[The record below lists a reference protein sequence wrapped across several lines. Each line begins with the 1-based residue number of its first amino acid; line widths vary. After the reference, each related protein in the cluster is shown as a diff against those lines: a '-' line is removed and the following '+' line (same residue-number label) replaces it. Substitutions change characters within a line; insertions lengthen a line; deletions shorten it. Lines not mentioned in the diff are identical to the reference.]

1 MVGLILCFMS
11 SQISANSCMRKKNKF
26 RYKVTKGQGKY
37 IVFLSVILSSFVV
50 ACLFI
55 VLIKNIKSDLD
66 IKAVFFV
73 PFLFGVALILFKLT
87 VYNYDSIDLCA
98 EDIIEAGDRN
108 GSLVVIVVI
117 AISLILLKIEKMIM
131 GIRA

>member
-1 MVGLILCFMS
+1 MS

-37 IVFLSVILSSFVV
+37 IVFLSVVLSSFVV

-73 PFLFGVALILFKLT
+73 PFLLGVALILFKLT
-87 VYNYDSIDLCA
+87 VYNYDSMDLCA

>member
-1 MVGLILCFMS
+1 MILCFMS

-37 IVFLSVILSSFVV
+37 IVFLSVVLSSFVV

-73 PFLFGVALILFKLT
+73 PFLFDVALILFKLT

>member
-1 MVGLILCFMS
+1 MS

-26 RYKVTKGQGKY
+26 RYKVTKGQEKY
-37 IVFLSVILSSFVV
+37 IVFLSVVLSSFVV

>member
-55 VLIKNIKSDLD
+55 VLIIKSDLD

-73 PFLFGVALILFKLT
+73 PFLFGVALILFKLI

>member
-1 MVGLILCFMS
+1 MILCFMS

-37 IVFLSVILSSFVV
+37 IVFLSVVLSSFVV

-73 PFLFGVALILFKLT
+73 PFLLGVALILFKLT
-87 VYNYDSIDLCA
+87 VYNYDSMDLCA

>member
-1 MVGLILCFMS
+1 MS

-73 PFLFGVALILFKLT
+73 PFLFGVALILFILT

>member
-1 MVGLILCFMS
+1 MILCFMS

-37 IVFLSVILSSFVV
+37 IVFLSVVLSSFVV

>member
-1 MVGLILCFMS
+1 MILCFMS

-37 IVFLSVILSSFVV
+37 IVFLSVVLSSFVV

-73 PFLFGVALILFKLT
+73 PFLFDVALILFKLT

-117 AISLILLKIEKMIM
+117 AISLILFKIEKMIM

>member
-1 MVGLILCFMS
+1 MS

-37 IVFLSVILSSFVV
+37 IVFLSVVLSSFVV

-73 PFLFGVALILFKLT
+73 PFLFDVALILFKLT

>member
-1 MVGLILCFMS
+1 MS

-37 IVFLSVILSSFVV
+37 IVFLSVVLSSFVV

>member
-1 MVGLILCFMS
+1 MS
-11 SQISANSCMRKKNKF
+11 SQISANSCMRKRNKF

-87 VYNYDSIDLCA
+87 VCNYDSIDLCA

>member
-1 MVGLILCFMS
+1 MS
-11 SQISANSCMRKKNKF
+11 SQISANSCMRKRNKF

>member
-1 MVGLILCFMS
+1 MS
-11 SQISANSCMRKKNKF
+11 SQISANSCMRKRNKF

-66 IKAVFFV
+66 IKAIFFV

>member
-1 MVGLILCFMS
+1 
-11 SQISANSCMRKKNKF
+11 MRKKNKF

>member
-1 MVGLILCFMS
+1 MS

>member
-1 MVGLILCFMS
+1 
-11 SQISANSCMRKKNKF
+11 MRKRNKF

-117 AISLILLKIEKMIM
+117 AKI
-131 GIRA
+131 GRAHV